1 MKKLLSLK
9 RTYLLVFLPISL
21 LLILVAKK
29 SNYFAEQIYAKHIYK
44 WISQPVSAFFGLF
57 PFSAAEL
64 LVLAVP
70 VVVLVLLI
78 LFIMGLLL
86 HKANRWERLGKAVLN
101 VIVTASVLLFLFL
114 LFGGLNYYRDSF
126 TTYSNLE
133 ISESSVTELYALTES
148 LVRSADE
155 LRNQIPATD
164 KDGIFRL
171 SMSNTET
178 AKQAEKAFEA
188 LAKQY
193 PVLAGR
199 YAAPKP
205 ILLSKLMSQT
215 EITGI
220 FFPYTME
227 ANVNVDVPDYSIPS
241 TMLHE
246 LAHLRGFMREDE
258 ANFLAYLAGVQS
270 DQVELQYSSTMLAL
284 VISGNALYDKSP
296 ELYFQIR
303 DQYSEGVLKDLR
315 ANSAYWV
322 QYEDTAVSTISNKV
336 NDTYLKANAQADGGA
351 KLWTYAGSAAG
362 LVSKSAGISSTKAL
376 PA

>member
-9 RTYLLVFLPISL
+9 RSYLLVFLPISL

-44 WISQPVSAFFGLF
+44 WISQPISAFFGLF

-70 VVVLVLLI
+70 VVVLVLLL

-155 LRNQIPATD
+155 LRNQIPDTD

-171 SMSNTET
+171 SMSDTET

-193 PVLAGR
+193 PVLSGR

-270 DQVELQYSSTMLAL
+270 DQVEFQYSSTMLAL

-336 NDTYLKANAQADGGA
+336 NDTYLKANAQADGVQSYGHM
-351 KLWTYAGSAAG
+351 LD
-362 LVSKSAGISSTKAL
+362 LLLAL
-376 PA
+376 YRSQQE